1 MNART
6 KEKAMSAGT
15 GSVFGE
21 FFKEMRL
28 KTGMSLRQFCIEH
41 GLDAGN
47 ISRIE
52 RGVAAPPQSREK
64 LEEYAGYLG
73 IEEDSDDWYNFFDYA
88 AAAAGRI
95 PQDVM
100 SDEELVKKLPVV
112 FRTLRGQ
119 KLSAEQLRE
128 LAESIRSTERIHKNE
143 QRK

>member
-1 MNART
+1 MSVGVNNA
-6 KEKAMSAGT
+6 
-15 GSVFGE
+15 FGE
-21 FFKEMRL
+21 FFKGMRL
-28 KTGMSLRQFCIEH
+28 RQGMSLRQFCIEH

-64 LEEYAGYLG
+64 LEEYAGYLN
-73 IEEDSDDWYNFFDYA
+73 IEPDSDEWYNFFDYA

-100 SDEELVKKLPVV
+100 SDEELVRKLPVV

-119 KLSAEQLRE
+119 KLSAKQLKE
-128 LAESIRSTERIHKNE
+128 LAESIRSMERSHKHE
-143 QRK
+143 HEK